1 MPLLPAAAW
10 LPATRRVETTVSV
23 DGRTGS
29 GMCLLRL
36 MLTDFGGKIW
46 QRDLDSAVVEL

>member
-23 DGRTGS
+23 DGRTG
-29 GMCLLRL
+29 
-36 MLTDFGGKIW
+36 K
-46 QRDLDSAVVEL
+46 RDVFAAVNVDRFWG